1 MKRYRK
7 YFFQSLSA
15 IALGLMLMGSE
26 EVPVF
31 AQRQPVFTNDF
42 GGTRISCS
50 VYRKQVAL
58 MVCMLVNPWKRYVRP

>member
-26 EVPVF
+26 EVPAF
-31 AQRQPVFTNDF
+31 AQRQPVFTNDLERH
-42 GGTRISCS
+42 GS
-50 VYRKQVAL
+50 VAL
-58 MVCMLVNPWKRYVRP
+58 FIESKFH

>member
-26 EVPVF
+26 EVPAF
-31 AQRQPVFTNDF
+31 AQRQPV
-42 GGTRISCS
+42 GS
-50 VYRKQVAL
+50 VKILSQIYFIRQ
-58 MVCMLVNPWKRYVRP
+58 

>member
-26 EVPVF
+26 EVPAF

-50 VYRKQVAL
+50 VYRKQVS
-58 MVCMLVNPWKRYVRP
+58 